1 MQKLT
6 IKDLIEYINN
16 MPEKF
21 TERTMEDEIKTEL
34 IFEDGR
40 GTGVNISE
48 VYLEKVGNTY
58 CLIFQNKDVSLVQ

>member
-6 IKDLIEYINN
+6 IKNLIEYINN

-21 TERTMEDEIKTEL
+21 TELTMEDEVKTEL
-34 IFEDGR
+34 IFEDGN
-40 GTGVNISE
+40 GTGVNISA

-58 CLIFQNKDVSLVQ
+58 CLIFQNKDVSLT